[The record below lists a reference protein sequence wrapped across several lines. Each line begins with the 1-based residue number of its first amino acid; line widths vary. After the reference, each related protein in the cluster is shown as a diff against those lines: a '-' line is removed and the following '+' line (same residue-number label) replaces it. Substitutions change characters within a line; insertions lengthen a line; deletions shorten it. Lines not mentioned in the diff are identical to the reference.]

1 MNVLNSKE
9 KSKEARKQGEV
20 RAVIEHA
27 ECPSCGW
34 EGQVLP
40 ERGRALC
47 PECEWYFSLPDDPLD
62 RRILGADS

>member
-1 MNVLNSKE
+1 M
-9 KSKEARKQGEV
+9 
-20 RAVIEHA
+20 IEHA